1 MIVILLVGAGAATM
15 MMIMVVVVSG
25 ATDDS
30 FEVRVLPGH
39 LERVQGF
46 VEDGARFGGSAGA
59 PT

>member
-1 MIVILLVGAGAATM
+1 MIILLLVGAGAAT

-25 ATDDS
+25 ATDDP

-46 VEDGARFGGSAGA
+46 MEDGARFGGSAGA